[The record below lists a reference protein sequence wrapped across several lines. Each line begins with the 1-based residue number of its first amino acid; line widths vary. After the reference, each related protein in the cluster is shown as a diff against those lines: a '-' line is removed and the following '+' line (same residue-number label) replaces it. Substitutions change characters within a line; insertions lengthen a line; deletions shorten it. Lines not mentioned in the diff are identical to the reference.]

1 MKKLHYLILCFCLLL
16 FCQCNSKKEKEKI
29 SSSNSINVDFGDL
42 SKTKSSII
50 SIEKFIRLETN
61 AKCLIQQINQI
72 EIFNDKIYL
81 MDDFC
86 FYSFSLEGKFLGKI
100 DHSGVGPGE
109 FMAPYSFWIDNKG
122 GLYILDL
129 SLNKLLKYNLDNFT
143 FIEDINMPYVVPQSF
158 CVFPGKELFSFYYSL
173 SSKRD
178 INQDYQIFI
187 ADKAGKI
194 KAKMYQGNP
203 SGKICHGTSTNFYLQ
218 NNKMR
223 VYPYFSNKIYTLSK
237 DTIQLCYSLSFG
249 KYSFP
254 DEKLFTKYDN
264 SGDIMKEIW
273 TGSKDWIRLM
283 YVYETDDLLAVKYYI
298 KKDFYVGFWDKR
310 TKKSTNFKY
319 NDVEDDLGIGG
330 KFPLP
335 MGRYK
340 NMLIGTILPFDMDM
354 NMVRQPEMKKLM
366 QGITEESNPI
376 LVLYSVKLR

>member
-1 MKKLHYLILCFCLLL
+1 
-16 FCQCNSKKEKEKI
+16 
-29 SSSNSINVDFGDL
+29 
-42 SKTKSSII
+42 
-50 SIEKFIRLETN
+50 
-61 AKCLIQQINQI
+61 
-72 EIFNDKIYL
+72 
-81 MDDFC
+81 MDDMC
-86 FYSFSLEGKFLGKI
+86 FYSFSLDGKFLNKI
-100 DHSGVGPGE
+100 NHSGVGPGE
-109 FMAPYSFWIDNKG
+109 FMMPSSFWIDSKG
-122 GLYILDL
+122 GLYILDS
-129 SLNKLLKYNLDNFT
+129 SLNKLMKYNLDDFL
-143 FIEDINMPYVVPQSF
+143 FIENIKLPYVIPMSF
-158 CVFPGKELFSFYYSL
+158 CVFPDEELFSYYYSL
-173 SSKRD
+173 ASKKD
-178 INQDYQIFI
+178 VEQEEQIFF

-340 NMLIGTILPFDMDM
+340 NMLIGTIQPFDMDM